1 VTLSDHK
8 RHNGAILRYL
18 AEFGSFLYLEVR
30 VGCRRKKITFA
41 IWWVS
46 RILLWLH
53 AVARSCDGGPS
64 SYTYSDY
71 LKHDYISV

>member
-1 VTLSDHK
+1 VTV
-8 RHNGAILRYL
+8 NGIMALILRYL

-46 RILLWLH
+46 CILLWFH
-53 AVARSCDGGPS
+53 MVARRCTVS
-64 SYTYSDY
+64 SRWS
-71 LKHDYISV
+71 